1 MMKVNKKSNA
11 FTSFGNALSKENEM
25 IKASIEEATSTKYEV
40 KNIPLE
46 DIEFNPNNTRF
57 RNMDTEE
64 SIAELATSIKAFGLI
79 HPVAVFPHGNKFMLF
94 SGERRTKAFM
104 FLNRRTIPANVFE
117 DSGDLENMEKLY
129 EANLQS
135 RELDVRTRF
144 LAVKDLLEKYEN
156 SEIQTAE
163 LARKAKMTK
172 PTFLK
177 YKSLLMNAEDGD
189 IALFESGDITV
200 DELIKHTTEII
211 KKRNNVQDP
220 YGARIDIISRNT
232 VDTEAI
238 NYIDTASNT
247 VYSVER
253 DENGQ
258 YCTAVTDINLFK
270 VPLHYQNQVYET
282 AKQAQI
288 SLNLF
293 ALSKG
298 LNRYDGDFSE
308 YKKQSVSPIPAPE
321 ATKAEADSETNTS
334 EAPDPKDYAPNLM
347 ETIPTQIIGEESKG
361 SEDSEDSEDSEKKT
375 EEAVDSKSYVTSE
388 SEPEEDTDEDRD
400 VEVSESDVT
409 VEVTKDTDVPSKS
422 GTEVLESSK
431 SEEVTS
437 TATPAK
443 SGNADYLDQIATFSG
458 YSPVTKTRHYGAL
471 FLDSSSTKAYIITDL
486 NVSSAKRLG
495 NATFEASA
503 TFIEV
508 ERQTILREDIM

>member
-1 MMKVNKKSNA
+1 MKVNKKSSDFTNFDIGATQEAQDNA
-11 FTSFGNALSKENEM
+11 SAIT
-25 IKASIEEATSTKYEV
+25 EATSTKYEV

-64 SIAELATSIKAFGLI
+64 SIAELAKSIEDYGLI

-104 FLNRRTIPANVFE
+104 SLNRRTIPANVFE

-163 LARKAKMTK
+163 LARKAKMAK
-172 PTFLK
+172 PTFLR
-177 YKSLLMNAEDGD
+177 YKNLLMNAEDGD

-321 ATKAEADSETNTS
+321 ATKAEADSETNVS

-347 ETIPTQIIGEESKG
+347 ETIPTQIIGEKSEG
-361 SEDSEDSEDSEKKT
+361 SEDSEDSEDKT

-400 VEVSESDVT
+400 VEVSESDDT
-409 VEVTKDTDVPSKS
+409 VEVSKDTDVPSKS
-422 GTEVLESSK
+422 GTEVSESSRT
-431 SEEVTS
+431 EEVTS